1 MSLLSKLQDDP
12 LLGKVIRSS
21 GALFSANSLSLGL
34 SVIQSVLAARLL
46 GPAGFGLVAIVTG
59 YATTVNGFLSFRMS
73 ELVVRYGG
81 EYLEKNEKDKVAALV
96 KFAALLEGTVSLLAF
111 LAVAATATLAARYIA
126 KTPDTAALF
135 IIYSLGLLANFNT
148 ETSTGVLQIL
158 GKIKYQGILNLI
170 QSLLTAGLIA
180 FAFFTHG
187 SLQLVL
193 FAYLAGKTA
202 LGLGIFSTALFQL
215 TKRLG
220 RRWWHYPVIA
230 RRALFPTKQS
240 HNAANS
246 NLVSINWETKRTTET
261 PRHRGKK
268 LRAFVPQWLETSKIF
283 AFGAFFARRQYDEP
297 GIASGENQERPRSDM
312 DFRELFKFAF
322 TSNLSATAILVFR
335 ESEILWVGYFLTS
348 EAAGFYKA
356 AYAIVSLLAVPANP
370 FILTTYP
377 EINKLVVQKNWARLK
392 DFLKKITTVSA
403 ALNLALAA
411 VFVIF
416 GKWLLSIYGADYA
429 AAYPALLALLVG
441 FTFNYILF
449 WNRPLLLSLGLPA
462 FPLQATVAA
471 GLAKL
476 ALAFPLVPRFGYVAE
491 AALLSFYYVTSVGA
505 IVLRGVNEIHYQENL
520 NRQDR

>member
-81 EYLEKNEKDKVAALV
+81 EYLEKDEREKVAALV

-111 LAVAATATLAARYIA
+111 LAVATTATLAARYIA
-126 KTPDTAALF
+126 KTPGTAALF
-135 IIYSLGLLANFNT
+135 IVYSLGLLANFNT
-148 ETSTGVLQIL
+148 ETSTGVLQML

-170 QSLLTAGLIA
+170 QSLLTASLIA

-193 FAYLAGKTA
+193 LAYLAGKTA

-220 RRWWHYPVIA
+220 RGWWNI
-230 RRALFPTKQS
+230 S
-240 HNAANS
+240 
-246 NLVSINWETKRTTET
+246 
-261 PRHRGKK
+261 
-268 LRAFVPQWLETSKIF
+268 LR
-283 AFGAFFARRQYDEP
+283 GAFAATTLAPHASAGEQSPTQEE
-297 GIASGENQERPRSDM
+297 IASGYRPRKDV
-312 DFRELFKFAF
+312 DLKELFKFAF
-322 TSNLSATAILVFR
+322 SSNLSATAILVFR

-411 VFVIF
+411 AFVIF

-491 AALLSFYYVTSVGA
+491 AALLSMYYVASVGT
-505 IVLRGVNEIHYQENL
+505 IVWRGMKEIAAQSGAKPPIEHG
-520 NRQDR
+520 NRQ

>member
-1 MSLLSKLQDDP
+1 MSILSKFKDDP
-12 LLGKVIRSS
+12 LLGRVIRSS
-21 GALFSANSLSLGL
+21 GALFSVNSLSLGL

-81 EYLEKNEKDKVAALV
+81 EYLEKDEKEKAAALV

-135 IIYSLGLLANFNT
+135 IVYSLGLLANFNT
-148 ETSTGVLQIL
+148 ETSTGVLQML
-158 GKIKYQGILNLI
+158 GKIKYQGLLNLA
-170 QSLLTAGLIA
+170 QSLLTAGIIT
-180 FAFFTHG
+180 FAFFTKG

-193 FAYLAGKTA
+193 FAYLAGKTG
-202 LGLGIFSTALFQL
+202 LGLGIFSTAFFQL

-220 RRWWHYPVIA
+220 RGWWRQSVAAGRWSSSP
-230 RRALFPTKQS
+230 
-240 HNAANS
+240 
-246 NLVSINWETKRTTET
+246 E
-261 PRHRGKK
+261 RGCRVYRDTRKAY
-268 LRAFVPQWLETSKIF
+268 RDQ
-283 AFGAFFARRQYDEP
+283 D
-297 GIASGENQERPRSDM
+297 SGERGLDTAEERRLLDRQM

-322 TSNLSATAILVFR
+322 SSNLSATAILVFR

-411 VFVIF
+411 VFALF
-416 GKWLLSIYGADYA
+416 GKWLLSIYGEQYT
-429 AAYPALLALLVG
+429 AAYPALIALLVG

-491 AALLSFYYVTSVGA
+491 AALLSMYYITSVGA
-505 IVLRGVNEIHYQENL
+505 IVLRGIKEIHQNEN
-520 NRQDR
+520 RTHH